1 MNDKYDIL
9 VMEKLPFLNRVFYFI
24 TKCKVLET
32 HGLTR
37 TFCSKN
43 NAEIPENPIQSRVLN
58 QLFYVM
64 SKRRIKAI
72 YVDAVAKTIMPIC
85 IKPKLKNYYQL
96 IGNGCTCIGM
106 FNYDKSV
113 DIIHDDEGLYN
124 AEHCVILDN
133 ASVMFGSLIFVD
145 VDLETGDTV
154 STSLTVE
161 QVRDIVRFPN
171 EVDNRS
177 LMNYHQNSTPQI
189 EVISF
194 S

>member
-9 VMEKLPFLNRVFYFI
+9 VIEKLPFLNRVFYFI

-32 HGLTR
+32 HGLPR
-37 TFCSKN
+37 TFCPKN
-43 NAEIPENPIQSRVLN
+43 NAETPENPIQSRGSN
-58 QLFYVM
+58 QLFYLM

-72 YVDAVAKTIMPIC
+72 HVDAVAKTITPIC
-85 IKPKLKNYYQL
+85 IKPKLRNYYQL
-96 IGNGCTCIGM
+96 IGKGCTCIGM

-124 AEHCVILDN
+124 AGHCVILDN

-161 QVRDIVRFPN
+161 QVREIVRFPN
-171 EVDNRS
+171 EVDNRR
-177 LMNYHQNSTPQI
+177 LMNYHQNSTPHI